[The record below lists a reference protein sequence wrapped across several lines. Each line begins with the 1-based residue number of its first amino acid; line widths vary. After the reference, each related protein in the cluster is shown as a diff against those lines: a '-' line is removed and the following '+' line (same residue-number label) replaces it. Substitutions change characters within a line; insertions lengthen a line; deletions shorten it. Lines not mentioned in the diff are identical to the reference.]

1 MITTVTHASIW
12 VKDQNE
18 ALKFYRDTL
27 GFKVVS
33 DDATG
38 MPGYRWLTVAPAQQ
52 DGFELVLNLASTP
65 EQLTGVGRQGIFILN
80 SSDIHAD
87 YAALKAKGVKIQT
100 DVNVNPWGSDFVF
113 EDLYGNDFDL
123 VQRPQHEPETA

>member
-12 VKDQNE
+12 VKDQDE
-18 ALKFYRDTL
+18 ALKFYRDKL

-33 DDATG
+33 DNATS
-38 MPGYRWLTVAPAQQ
+38 MPGYRWLTVAPTQQ
-52 DGFELVLNLASTP
+52 DGFEIVLNLAATP
-65 EQLTGVGRQGIFILN
+65 EQLAGVGRQGIFILTSN
-80 SSDIHAD
+80 DIRAD

-123 VQRPQHEPETA
+123 VQRPQP

>member
-1 MITTVTHASIW
+1 MITKVTHASVW
-12 VKDQNE
+12 VKDQDE

-33 DDATG
+33 DNATS
-38 MPGYRWLTVAPAQQ
+38 MPGYRWLTVAPSTQ
-52 DGFELVLNLASTP
+52 DDFEIVLNLATTP
-65 EQLTGVGRQGIFILN
+65 EQLAGVGRQGIFILT

-87 YAALKAKGVKIQT
+87 YATLKAKGVKFQSEI
-100 DVNVNPWGSDFVF
+100 NVNPWGSDFVF

-123 VQRPQHEPETA
+123 VQRPA